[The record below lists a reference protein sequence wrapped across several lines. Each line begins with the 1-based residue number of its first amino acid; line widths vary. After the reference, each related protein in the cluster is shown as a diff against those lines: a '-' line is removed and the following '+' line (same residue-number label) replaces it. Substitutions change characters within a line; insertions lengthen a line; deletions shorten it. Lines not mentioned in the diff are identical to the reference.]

1 MALLCTVMGM
11 KMSSS
16 KKFSYNVVEKRSGW
30 TAEIVRQV
38 SSKRSVVSKREMGF
52 ESEADAIAWA
62 EKELP
67 NFIALQADRNKR
79 KSAMRKADQE

>member
-1 MALLCTVMGM
+1 
-11 KMSSS
+11 MSSS

-67 NFIALQADRNKR
+67 SFIALQADRNKR

>member
-1 MALLCTVMGM
+1 
-11 KMSSS
+11 MSTS
-16 KKFSYNVVEKRSGW
+16 KKFSYKVVEKRSGW

-38 SSKRSVVSKREMGF
+38 SAKRSVVSKREMGF

-79 KSAMRKADQE
+79 KSDSRNTKQD

>member
-1 MALLCTVMGM
+1 
-11 KMSSS
+11 MSSS